1 MFPILS
7 EALRGVKISVAAP
20 FFNQVNVPLGLALLF
35 LAGVCP
41 LIAWRKASA
50 RNLRRNFLYPMTLSL
65 LTTAGLYLGGMRH
78 VVALLSLSVCLF
90 VFGTIVLEFYRGTR
104 ARRAS
109 QGGTVGQAFVSLIRR
124 NRRRYGGYIIHFG
137 VVLIFV
143 GLTGSSA
150 YQVERDVVLQPGT
163 QAQVGPFTLQY
174 ERLTHLV
181 HPTHET
187 FRATLHVTRVGRQL
201 TTLYPEKRLYFAQ
214 NQPTTE
220 VALRTSLWE
229 DLYVILAGFEPSRV
243 ATFKVFVNP
252 LVSWLWMGGLVM
264 VLGTLIAIWP
274 ERRAPRPSQPW
285 TAVSTAT
292 TTIQRDTAC

>member
-1 MFPILS
+1 
-7 EALRGVKISVAAP
+7 
-20 FFNQVNVPLGLALLF
+20 
-35 LAGVCP
+35 
-41 LIAWRKASA
+41 
-50 RNLRRNFLYPMTLSL
+50 
-65 LTTAGLYLGGMRH
+65 
-78 VVALLSLSVCLF
+78 
-90 VFGTIVLEFYRGTR
+90 
-104 ARRAS
+104 
-109 QGGTVGQAFVSLIRR
+109 
-124 NRRRYGGYIIHFG
+124 